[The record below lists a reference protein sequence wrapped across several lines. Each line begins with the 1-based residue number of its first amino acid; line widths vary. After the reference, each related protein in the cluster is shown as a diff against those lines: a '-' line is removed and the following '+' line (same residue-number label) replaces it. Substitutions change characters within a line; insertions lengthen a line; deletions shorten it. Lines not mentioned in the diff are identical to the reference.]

1 MFVLL
6 TCSNWIFAACTLYIR
21 PLHVAA
27 RSGCVQVVQ
36 SLVTRGADLQAVDN
50 GDRASE
56 KGPSGHKLHLIIKQS
71 ISWVLHNRFMLC
83 KL

>member
-1 MFVLL
+1 MFQSLWLSVSS
-6 TCSNWIFAACTLYIR
+6 TYVCIFEGTGFYSCIYAMYTLYIR

-50 GDRASE
+50 EGNCIHTYIM
-56 KGPSGHKLHLIIKQS
+56 PVCIC
-71 ISWVLHNRFMLC
+71 V
-83 KL
+83 

>member
-1 MFVLL
+1 MSSTYVCIFEGTGVY
-6 TCSNWIFAACTLYIR
+6 SWIYAMYTLYVR

-50 GDRASE
+50 EG
-56 KGPSGHKLHLIIKQS
+56 KLHMYIYS
-71 ISWVLHNRFMLC
+71 MLLC
-83 KL
+83 MCV

>member
-1 MFVLL
+1 MY
-6 TCSNWIFAACTLYIR
+6 TLYIR

-50 GDRASE
+50 EGNCIHTYIM
-56 KGPSGHKLHLIIKQS
+56 P
-71 ISWVLHNRFMLC
+71 VCMC
-83 KL
+83 V